1 MKASLKSIHSPD
13 ADLLSY
19 SPDDRS
25 DFCIFVQVMVGCEGE
40 DGAES
45 FNVTVCSPKWL
56 VKNCTST
63 MIRRGY
69 LLMNEYNYQALWGSI
84 SSYCDSC
91 IADDW
96 TGLAVKLSH
105 LGKWEF
111 EDYKR

>member
-1 MKASLKSIHSPD
+1 
-13 ADLLSY
+13 
-19 SPDDRS
+19 
-25 DFCIFVQVMVGCEGE
+25 
-40 DGAES
+40 
-45 FNVTVCSPKWL
+45 
-56 VKNCTST
+56 
-63 MIRRGY
+63 MIGRGY